1 LAYAAV
7 GTAFRFLFPVSVISQ
22 QRPQKNAEVL
32 LNFFLNS
39 ADGVDIIFEKGALA
53 GATGKMASITTMKLE
68 HLAGRQVGTSVLLRE
83 LARGGMAVIFLAY
96 QKTLKRRIA
105 VKILPKSLINEM
117 SAEFFRQEAEAAAI
131 LSHPNIIPVYEVGN
145 TDEFLFFTMQ
155 LVNGKSLAQY
165 IKMAAKN
172 PLPSKRFLPVGA
184 TLRIVTEVLDALDYA
199 HQQEIIHRD
208 IKSANILIESHTKR
222 PIITDFGLAK
232 VCRGPEANASMLLG
246 TPTYMAPEQ
255 IQKAPVDPRT
265 DIYATGTM
273 LFEML
278 VSQLPFP
285 KVNNIRELLKAK
297 LALQDHLFQHRPSQL
312 NPAVTGALDRIVQK
326 ATAFHP
332 EERYGSAREFKA
344 DLEEYRAR
352 RLEDAAAR
360 RTHVGAQTH

>member
-1 LAYAAV
+1 
-7 GTAFRFLFPVSVISQ
+7 
-22 QRPQKNAEVL
+22 
-32 LNFFLNS
+32 
-39 ADGVDIIFEKGALA
+39 
-53 GATGKMASITTMKLE
+53 
-68 HLAGRQVGTSVLLRE
+68 
-83 LARGGMAVIFLAY
+83 
-96 QKTLKRRIA
+96 KRRIA

-145 TDEFLFFTMQ
+145 TGEFLFFTMQ

-172 PLPSKRFLPVGA
+172 PLPSRRFLPVDA
-184 TLRIVTEVLDALDYA
+184 TLRIVIEVLDALDYA

-232 VCRGPEANASMLLG
+232 VSRGPDENDSMILG

-285 KVNNIRELLKAK
+285 KVSNVRDLLKAK
-297 LALQDHLFQHRPSQL
+297 LTLRDRFFQYRPSQL
-312 NPAVTGALDRIVQK
+312 NPAVTEGLDRIIQK

-332 EERYGSAREFKA
+332 EDRYASAREFKA
-344 DLEEYRAR
+344 DLKEYRTR

-360 RTHVGAQTH
+360 RNHVFAQAH